1 MASKQDIINTVK
13 ARENFIQNLTL
24 KPKQVS
30 IVENLMDGKNV
41 IAQLPTWLGKA
52 LIDEWFP
59 LVMKKVTSA

>member
-24 KPKQVS
+24 KPEQVS

-41 IAQLPTWLGKA
+41 IAQLPAGFGKA